1 MYLQYVRPNAARP
14 IRVTRRYDFRDNTPD
29 SQGPR
34 GPSAANRR
42 QTTDR
47 DRPERVNTVLL
58 TPPNREFRR
67 STRLLDAGQCHA
79 QLLKDVQSGTCTISA
94 ACAMARP
101 TACARRES
109 TRHLARTQR
118 SRGVVEPC
126 DSAVHGRRRDRAF
139 AAGHSRRALL
149 RPLAA
154 VSRPR
159 DGRSRSSSG
168 LRSPTLIQ
176 NTHERRRTSFAR
188 SSPYAPSTR
197 PNRYRTVVQFKLHS
211 FLHAACPLAEVA
223 VEVE

>member
-58 TPPNREFRR
+58 TRRTREFRR
-67 STRLLDAGQCHA
+67 SAGFLGTRQRHA
-79 QLLKDVQSGTCTISA
+79 QLLKGVQSCTCTISA

-101 TACARRES
+101 SACARRES
-109 TRHLARTQR
+109 TRHLARARR
-118 SRGVVEPC
+118 SGGRRRALSR

-139 AAGHSRRALL
+139 GAGHSRPTCRA
-149 RPLAA
+149 RIEADPTTTCPAFAA
-154 VSRPR
+154 RN
-159 DGRSRSSSG
+159 GRSRASSKIK
-168 LRSPTLIQ
+168 SPALIQ
-176 NTHERRRTSFAR
+176 NIPRTKTCPFR
-188 SSPYAPSTR
+188 SLEAIMPSHVPEPPSDDR
-197 PNRYRTVVQFKLHS
+197 SV
-211 FLHAACPLAEVA
+211 
-223 VEVE
+223 